1 MRLVPDSDV
10 TKSCRVLLLGIH
22 LLTFH
27 ENGSTFAMSA
37 PWTFAK
43 LHCMLSL
50 VDGLE
55 LLVEIK
61 WDAERCIVCNGPSHE
76 SSFTHY
82 F

>member
-1 MRLVPDSDV
+1 MRLVPDLDV

-22 LLTFH
+22 PITLH

-43 LHCMLSL
+43 LHCMLSP

-55 LLVEIK
+55 LLDEIK
-61 WDAERCIVCNGPSHE
+61 RYAER
-76 SSFTHY
+76 
-82 F
+82 